1 MTLTSMKAMMT
12 LHSGKARVSRNFA
25 AKSKKTP
32 ARLGQLPFFRSEVCT
47 AVKKRPNIGIRHSKL
62 INSFTKNPPNIFK
75 LPTATTRKLFVRFT
89 WNLRCEGWLGG
100 NFQVNQTNRSRA
112 IGVGSWVGFWVTFV
126 WLPCSPG
133 GWCAKQ
139 FTGLVIKTKVFP
151 LCTGDN
157 NNNNI
162 DDDVVSTMMMTMMNK
177 GPKTIQ
183 ML

>member
-1 MTLTSMKAMMT
+1 M
-12 LHSGKARVSRNFA
+12 
-25 AKSKKTP
+25 
-32 ARLGQLPFFRSEVCT
+32 
-47 AVKKRPNIGIRHSKL
+47 
-62 INSFTKNPPNIFK
+62 
-75 LPTATTRKLFVRFT
+75 
-89 WNLRCEGWLGG
+89 
-100 NFQVNQTNRSRA
+100 NFQVNQSNCSRA
-112 IGVGSWVGFWVTFV
+112 MGVGSWVGFWVDSFFGCPAALV
-126 WLPCSPG
+126 AG